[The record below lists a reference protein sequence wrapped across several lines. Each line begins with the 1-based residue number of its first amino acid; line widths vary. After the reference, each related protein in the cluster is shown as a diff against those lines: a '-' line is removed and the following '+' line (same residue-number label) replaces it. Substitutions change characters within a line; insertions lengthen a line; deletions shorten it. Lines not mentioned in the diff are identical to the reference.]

1 MRHPPERCTQ
11 EKMTNIQSCL
21 SKNMKLH
28 RRRLG
33 LSQAALAEK
42 AGTAPNYIALI
53 EVGKSFPSLPMLEKI
68 AAALQIDALD
78 LFDKD
83 GMISIDKDT
92 LRADVLDESRRPS
105 TTRSARTASV
115 RNGRHRI
122 VLAPTVL

>member
-1 MRHPPERCTQ
+1 
-11 EKMTNIQSCL
+11 MTNIQSCL

-92 LRADVLDESRRPS
+92 LRADVL
-105 TTRSARTASV
+105 
-115 RNGRHRI
+115 GRISQAVNDAFGAHSI
-122 VLAPTVL
+122 CP

>member
-1 MRHPPERCTQ
+1 
-11 EKMTNIQSCL
+11 MTNIQSCL

-83 GMISIDKDT
+83 SMISIDKDT
-92 LRADVLDESRRPS
+92 LRADVL
-105 TTRSARTASV
+105 
-115 RNGRHRI
+115 GRI
-122 VLAPTVL
+122 SQTVNDAFGAHSICP